1 MGYDDYHDRI
11 DEYRREEYRRDE
23 YRRDDAR
30 YDQVLDESRRD
41 MYADW
46 DRQDAERAA
55 DEQTTRFCHALGAG
69 DTTAAMDALGLGL
82 EYREAQEEAA
92 AVTPAPPNDPAL
104 DFLEVMQES
113 LDLSAALLAALARGD
128 LAEAEQIQTLK
139 EAKSRRLDELTAES
153 QRRLRDLFGGQ

>member
-1 MGYDDYHDRI
+1 MGYDDHYDRI
-11 DEYRREEYRRDE
+11 DEYRREDYRRDE

-30 YDQVLDESRRD
+30 YDDVLDESRRD

-55 DEQTTRFCHALGAG
+55 DEQTSRFWDALGAG
-69 DTTAAMDALGLGL
+69 DTTSVMDALGLGL
-82 EYREAQEEAA
+82 AYREAQEEAA
-92 AVTPAPPNDPAL
+92 AVTPAPPSDPAL

-113 LDLSAALLAALARGD
+113 LDLSAELLVALERGD

-139 EAKSRRLDELTAES
+139 EAKSRRLDELTAQS
-153 QRRLRDLFGGQ
+153 QRRLRDLFGEQ